1 MMWSFHIVQYN
12 CNHIFRISFT
22 VLYQT
27 HQYAVVMSSN
37 TSIYMSYMSSLTHQY
52 ATAMPSCHQCTVAVL
67 SNIYTCVAS
76 FVGILVFLC
85 ISCVEVAVERLS
97 SMSSLETLDM
107 QDNPLTDE
115 AQVALHS
122 MELVSIHTG
131 ISDPKGRELEEL
143 EWWRNLEMSVN
154 YFVLYKLFIYLCSC

>member
-1 MMWSFHIVQYN
+1 M
-12 CNHIFRISFT
+12 
-22 VLYQT
+22 
-27 HQYAVVMSSN
+27 
-37 TSIYMSYMSSLTHQY
+37 
-52 ATAMPSCHQCTVAVL
+52 AVL
-67 SNIYTCVAS
+67 SNKCLCVGS
-76 FVGILVFLC
+76 FVGISVFLC
-85 ISCVEVAVERLS
+85 IPFVEVAVERLS

-143 EWWRNLEMSVN
+143 E
-154 YFVLYKLFIYLCSC
+154 